1 MAAWQCDGGYM
12 VKGRRVVVTGMGTV
26 NPLGLRVD
34 EFWENIKAGKSGIGL
49 LTKFDTEEY
58 PAKIAGEIKNF
69 DPSDLLDRK
78 EIRSMADFTQYAV
91 YAAVQAMSQA
101 GISAHG
107 EGGYD
112 PERAGVYLGNGIGGF
127 EIVEDNLEKLFDRG
141 PRAVAPLTIPKLIA
155 NEAAGNIAMKYGI
168 KGPCHTT
175 VTACAS
181 GTDAIGEAFHA
192 LKYGIVDLAVT
203 GGTEGAITKLAVAGF
218 CRIQALSTK
227 YNDTP
232 ELACR
237 PFDAERD
244 GFILGEGAGIL
255 VLEEL
260 EHAKARGAAILGE
273 IVGYGMTC
281 DAFHLT
287 APDPEGDGAA
297 RAMEVAIREAGIA
310 KEEIDYINAHGTS
323 TEANDVM
330 ETRAIKRVF
339 GEHAKK
345 LKVSSTKSMTS
356 HLIAAAG
363 AVEAIISLLAIRDS
377 FIPCTLNLTNADAEC
392 DLDYVP
398 NVGQHGTIRYA
409 LSESLGFGG
418 HNGALVFTGYH
429 E

>member
-1 MAAWQCDGGYM
+1 MERA
-12 VKGRRVVVTGMGTV
+12 RRVVVTGMGTV
-26 NPLGLRVD
+26 NPLGVRVE
-34 EFWENIKAGKSGIGL
+34 EFWSNIKAGKSGIGK
-49 LTKFDTEEY
+49 LTKFDTSDY
-58 PAKIAGEIKNF
+58 PAKIAGEIQDF

-78 EIRSMADFTQYAV
+78 ELRSMADFTQYAV
-91 YAAVQAMSQA
+91 YAAVQAMDEA
-101 GISAHG
+101 GFGAGKDASF
-107 EGGYD
+107 D

-127 EIVEDNLEKLFDRG
+127 EVVEDNLEKLFNRG

-155 NEAAGNIAMKYGI
+155 NEAAGGIAMKFGL

-181 GTDAIGEAFHA
+181 GTDAIGAAFHA
-192 LKYGIVDLAVT
+192 VKYGMVDFAVT
-203 GGTEGAITKLAVAGF
+203 GGTEGAITQLAVAGF
-218 CRIQALSTK
+218 CRIQALSTGF
-227 YNDTP
+227 NDTP

-237 PFDAERD
+237 PFDAKRD

-255 VLEEL
+255 ILEEL
-260 EHAKARGAAILGE
+260 EHAKARGANILGE

-297 RAMEVAIREAGIA
+297 RAMQAAIREAGISP
-310 KEEIDYINAHGTS
+310 EEIDYINAHGTS

-339 GEHAKK
+339 GEHARTVKI
-345 LKVSSTKSMTS
+345 SSTKSMTS

-377 FIPCTLNLTNADAEC
+377 FIPCTLNLTNPDPEC
-392 DLDYVP
+392 DLNYVP
-398 NVGQHGTIRYA
+398 NTGEHGTIRYA

-418 HNGALVFTGYH
+418 HNGALVFSGYRA
-429 E
+429 

>member
-1 MAAWQCDGGYM
+1 MER
-12 VKGRRVVVTGMGTV
+12 VRRVVVTGMGTV
-26 NPLGLRVD
+26 NPLGVRVD
-34 EFWENIKAGKSGIGL
+34 EFWNNIKAGKSGIGL
-49 LTKFDTEEY
+49 LTKFDTTEY
-58 PAKIAGEIKNF
+58 PAKIAGEVRNF

-78 EIRSMADFTQYAV
+78 EVRSMADFTQFAV
-91 YAAVQAMSQA
+91 YAAVQAMQEA
-101 GISAHG
+101 GLAE
-107 EGGYD
+107 EGDRKFD
-112 PERAGVYLGNGIGGF
+112 PERSGVYLGNGIGGF
-127 EIVEDNLEKLFDRG
+127 EIVENNLEKLFDRG

-155 NEAAGNIAMKYGI
+155 NEAAGGIAMKFGL

-181 GTDAIGEAFHA
+181 GTDAIGAAFHA
-192 LKYGIVDLAVT
+192 VKHGVVDLVLT
-203 GGTEGAITKLAVAGF
+203 GGTEGAITQLAVAGF
-218 CRIQALSTK
+218 CRIQALSTGF
-227 YNDTP
+227 NDTP

-237 PFDAERD
+237 PFDAKRD
-244 GFILGEGAGIL
+244 GFIIGEGAGIL

-260 EHAKARGAAILGE
+260 EHAKARNANILGE

-281 DAFHLT
+281 DAYHLT

-297 RAMEVAIREAGIA
+297 RAMQAALREAKIMP
-310 KEEIDYINAHGTS
+310 EEIDYINAHGTS

-339 GEHAKK
+339 KDHARS
-345 LKVSSTKSMTS
+345 LKISSTKSMTS

-377 FIPCTLNLTNADAEC
+377 FIPCTLNLTNPDPEC

-398 NVGQHGTIRYA
+398 NVGEHGTIRYA

-418 HNGALVFTGYH
+418 HNGALIFTGYRA
-429 E
+429 

>member
-1 MAAWQCDGGYM
+1 MTA
-12 VKGRRVVVTGMGTV
+12 RRVVITGMGTV
-26 NPLGLRVD
+26 NPLGTRI
-34 EFWENIKAGKSGIGL
+34 EQFWENIKAGKSGIGP
-49 LTKFDTEEY
+49 LTKFDATDY
-58 PAKIAGEIKNF
+58 PAKIAGEIRDF
-69 DPSDLLDRK
+69 DSSDLLDRK
-78 EIRSMADFTQYAV
+78 EVRSMADFTVYAV
-91 YAAVQAMSQA
+91 YSAVQAMQQA
-101 GISAHG
+101 GLGANG

-127 EIVEDNLEKLFDRG
+127 EIVEDNLEKLFERG

-155 NEAAGNIAMKYGI
+155 NEAAGNIAMKYGF

-192 LKYGIVDLAVT
+192 IKFGQSDVAIT

-218 CRIQALSTK
+218 CRIQALSTS

-237 PFDAERD
+237 PFDSKRD
-244 GFILGEGAGIL
+244 GFILGEGAGVM

-273 IVGYGMTC
+273 VVGYGMTC

-287 APDPEGDGAA
+287 APDPEGNGAA
-297 RAMEVAIREAGIA
+297 RAMKIAMREAGI
-310 KEEIDYINAHGTS
+310 EPTQVDYINAHGTS
-323 TEANDVM
+323 TEVNDVM
-330 ETRAIKRVF
+330 ETKAIKLAF
-339 GEHAKK
+339 GDHAYK

-356 HLIAAAG
+356 HLVAAAG

-377 FIPCTLNLTNADAEC
+377 FIPCTLNLTEPDPEC

-398 NVGQHGTIRYA
+398 NQGQHATIRYA

-418 HNGALVFTGYH
+418 HNGALVLAGYH